1 MIPRSY
7 LYVPG
12 DQPGKLAKAATRG
25 ADALILDLE
34 DAVAPHAKDEGRR
47 IVRAF
52 LDGLPVPGASRAAA
66 PELWLRINPGV
77 TGSTDIATTW
87 HRALHGVMVAK
98 AESAADLELLDAAL
112 TDAERA
118 AGATVGATAVV
129 PLLESAAAVFAATA
143 IAAAPRVVRLQVG
156 EADLAAELGLDVAGG
171 GSAVLASVRSTVV
184 LAAAAAGLEPPV
196 APVSVN
202 FTDLDAFRRSTRDLA
217 DMGYL
222 GRACIHPAQI
232 AVANEV
238 FTPDPPSVAR
248 AVDLINRFDAAVAAG
263 RGVMV
268 DEDGRMVDEAIVRR
282 ARRLLALAEDRAD
295 TRTGSAGVGP
305 AEAGPMTGGLDGSR
319 S

>member
-12 DQPGKLAKAATRG
+12 DQPGKLAKAAMRG

-47 IVRAF
+47 VVRAF
-52 LDGLPVPGASRAAA
+52 LDGLPVPRAPRAAA

-87 HRALHGVMVAK
+87 HRALRGVMVAK
-98 AESAADLELLDAAL
+98 VESAADLELLDAELA
-112 TDAERA
+112 DAERA
-118 AGATVGATAVV
+118 AGATIGATAVV

-232 AVANEV
+232 AVVNDV
-238 FTPDPPSVAR
+238 FTPDPPSLAR
-248 AVDLINRFDAAVAAG
+248 ALDLIERFDAVLAAG

-268 DEDGRMVDEAIVRR
+268 DQDGRMVDEAVVRR
-282 ARRLLALAEDRAD
+282 ARRLLALAEDR
-295 TRTGSAGVGP
+295 TGGPVDSPAAGST
-305 AEAGPMTGGLDGSR
+305 AAGPMINHADGSR